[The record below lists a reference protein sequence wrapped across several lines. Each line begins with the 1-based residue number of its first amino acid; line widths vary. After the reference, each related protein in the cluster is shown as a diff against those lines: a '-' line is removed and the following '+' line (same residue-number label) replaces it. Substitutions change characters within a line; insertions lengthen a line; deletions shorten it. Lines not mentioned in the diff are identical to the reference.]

1 MRYLL
6 FGFLMLLAAI
16 WLGLWIS
23 QDPGYVLISY
33 NHWSAETSLWIG
45 LVILLLSFIAFYIV
59 LRILSRISSLPERF
73 ARWQRSRRFRK
84 ARILTNFGICQLM
97 EGHWQR
103 AEKTLNKAAVLTA
116 YPLVDYL
123 GAARAASLMNN
134 TVQRDHYLTL
144 AMKSTKGSEIAVS
157 LTQAQ
162 LQIGS
167 QQWEQAL
174 ATLKHVLNLNPQH
187 RLALTLLQKVYLELK
202 DYCELEK
209 MLPALEKHSSLTE
222 KEYLQLCQ
230 LVYFEQLKLKTKQG
244 AETLIDYWDALPRQ
258 WRHNIDLQICYAQQL
273 LVLHQDNVAVQFI
286 ERELKRNWD
295 ARLLIL
301 FGDARSQ
308 MPAKQLKIAENWY
321 QQNSTDAVLLLTLG
335 KLANHEKFWG
345 KAADYLQ
352 KSVAIKPSKA
362 AYFLLGQVYESLHQ
376 SDEALKAY
384 RLGLGCA

>member
-6 FGFLMLLAAI
+6 LIFLVLLGAI
-16 WLGLWIS
+16 WLGIWMS

-33 NHWSAETSLWIG
+33 NHWTAETSLWIG
-45 LVILLLSFIAFYIV
+45 IAILFISFLVFYILLRVGSRLSSF
-59 LRILSRISSLPERF
+59 PESF

-134 TVQRDHYLTL
+134 TAQRDQYLTL
-144 AMKSTKGSEIAVS
+144 AMKSTKGSELAVS
-157 LTQAQ
+157 LTRAQ
-162 LQIGS
+162 LQIES
-167 QQWEQAL
+167 KQWEQAL
-174 ATLKHVLNLNPQH
+174 ASLKHVLSLNPQH
-187 RLALTLLQKVYLELK
+187 RLALTLLQKVYIELQ
-202 DYCELEK
+202 DWCELEK
-209 MLPALEKHSSLTE
+209 ILSALEKHSTLNE
-222 KEYLQLCQ
+222 KEFLQLCQ
-230 LVYFEQLKLKTKQG
+230 RVHLEQLKLKAKQG
-244 AETLIDYWDALPRQ
+244 AQTLMEYWDALPRQ
-258 WRHNIDLQICYAQQL
+258 WRHNLELQVAYAQQL
-273 LVLHQDNVAVQFI
+273 ISLHQDNEAVHFI

-295 ARLLIL
+295 ARLVNL

-308 MPAKQLKIAENWY
+308 MPAKQLKLAENWY
-321 QQNSTDAVLLLTLG
+321 QQHSSDASLLLTLG

-345 KAADYLQ
+345 KATDYLQ
-352 KSVAIKPSKA
+352 KSVAIKPSKE

-376 SDEALKAY
+376 DDEALKAY
-384 RLGLGCA
+384 HLGLQV

>member
-6 FGFLMLLAAI
+6 LIFLVLLSAI
-16 WLGLWIS
+16 WLGIWMS

-33 NHWSAETSLWIG
+33 NHWTAETSLWIG
-45 LVILLLSFIAFYIV
+45 IAILFISFLLFYILL
-59 LRILSRISSLPERF
+59 RIGSRISSFPESF

-84 ARILTNFGICQLM
+84 ARILTNFGVCQLM

-103 AEKTLNKAAVLTA
+103 AEKTLTKAAALTA

-123 GAARAASLMNN
+123 GAAQAAAWMNN
-134 TVQRDHYLTL
+134 SVARDQYLTL

-157 LTQAQ
+157 LTRAQ
-162 LQIGS
+162 LQIAS

-174 ATLKHVLNLNPQH
+174 ASLKHTLSLNPQH
-187 RLALTLLQKVYLELK
+187 RLALSLLQKVYLELK

-222 KEYLQLCQ
+222 REFLQLCQ
-230 LVYFEQLKLKTKQG
+230 IVYLEQLKSKAKQG
-244 AETLIDYWDALPRQ
+244 PQTLTEYWDLLPRQ
-258 WRHNIDLQICYAQQL
+258 WRHHLELQVVYAEQL
-273 LVLHQDNVAVQFI
+273 LVLHQDNEVVQFI

-295 ARLLIL
+295 SRLVNL

-308 MPAKQLKIAENWY
+308 MPAKQLKIAENWA
-321 QQNSTDAVLLLTLG
+321 QQHPDDAALLLTLG

-345 KAADYLQ
+345 KATDYLQ
-352 KSVAIKPSKA
+352 KSVAIKPSRA

-376 SDEALKAY
+376 SEEALKAY
-384 RLGLGCA
+384 RLGLQL